1 MNKIFKILLI
11 ATFLGALAFP
21 SLAVASETPTLHFFW
36 MEGCPF
42 CEQQKIFLQ
51 ELKEEYPI
59 LQIRDYSIPNPM
71 NEQILQEMLQKMI
84 DLRPE
89 SKSEVER
96 YLGIVPITFLGDNFF
111 PGFNSAIGQQIR
123 NQVAFYHGG
132 ATVIP
137 EPENRTFDVP
147 LIGVINIENWSLGAL
162 AVIIGAVDGFNVCS
176 LGALVLILSLVL
188 AFKSKKL
195 TLILGGSF
203 ILITV
208 VIYGLLM
215 FVWHQLFLVFSPY
228 LFLMRLIIGT
238 ISLLGGLYLARQL
251 FNSWKRGPVC
261 ETQENKI
268 VRMARIKLE
277 EVFQKKGGILP
288 LLTAIIFFA
297 AIITIVE
304 FPCTAVFPLIFT
316 GILAEAGLSTIAALP
331 YILIYLFV
339 YMLDELAIFSM
350 AVLTRNI
357 WIASPKFMNI
367 FSIIGATLLFF
378 ISYYYFFV
386 L

>member
-1 MNKIFKILLI
+1 MKQIFKILLI
-11 ATFLGALAFP
+11 AIFLGALAFP
-21 SLAVASETPTLHFFW
+21 SLAVARETPTLHFFW
-36 MEGCPF
+36 IDGCPF

-51 ELKEEYPI
+51 ELKKEYPT
-59 LQIRDYSIPNPM
+59 LQVRDYSIPDPI
-71 NEQILQEMLQKMI
+71 NEQILQEMINLH
-84 DLRPE
+84 PE
-89 SKSEVER
+89 AKR
-96 YLGIVPITFLGDNFF
+96 YLGIVPITFLGDSFF
-111 PGFNSAIGQQIR
+111 LGFDSEVEKQIR
-123 NQVAFYHGG
+123 DRVAFHHGET
-132 ATVIP
+132 ATVS

-176 LGALVLILSLVL
+176 LGALILILSLVL
-188 AFKSKKL
+188 AFKSRKL
-195 TLILGGSF
+195 TLVLGGSF

-208 VIYGLLM
+208 VVYGVLM

-228 LFLMRLIIGT
+228 LFLMRVIIGT
-238 ISLLGGLYLARQL
+238 IALLGGLYLARQL

-268 VRMARIKLE
+268 VRIARTKLE
-277 EVFQKKGGILP
+277 EVFQKKGGLLP
-288 LLTAIIFFA
+288 LLTAIVLFA
-297 AIITIVE
+297 LVITIVE

-316 GILAEAGLSTIAALP
+316 GILAGANLSTMAALP

-339 YMLDELAIFSM
+339 YMLDELIIFLI

-357 WIASPKFMNI
+357 WIASPKFMNVL
-367 FSIIGATLLFF
+367 SIIGATLLFF

>member
-1 MNKIFKILLI
+1 MKRIFKILL
-11 ATFLGALAFP
+11 AAVFLGTLIFP
-21 SLAVASETPTLHFFW
+21 SLAAASEIPTLHFFW

-51 ELKEEYPI
+51 ELKEEYPT
-59 LQIRDYSIPNPM
+59 LQIRDYSIPNST
-71 NEQILQEMLQKMI
+71 NEQILQEMINLH
-84 DLRPE
+84 PE
-89 SKSEVER
+89 ARR

-111 PGFNSAIGQQIR
+111 LGFNPEIEKQIR
-123 NQVAFYHGG
+123 DRVAFYYGDI
-132 ATVIP
+132 ATIP
-137 EPENRTFDVP
+137 EPENRVFDVP
-147 LIGVINIENWSLGAL
+147 FIGVINIENWSLVAL
-162 AVIIGAVDGFNVCS
+162 AIIIGAVDGFNVCS

-188 AFKSKKL
+188 TFKSRKL

-208 VIYGLLM
+208 AVYGVLM
-215 FVWHQLFLVFSPY
+215 FAWHQLFLVFSPY

-238 ISLLGGLYLARQL
+238 ISLLGGLYLIRQ
-251 FNSWKRGPVC
+251 FFRSWKKGPVC
-261 ETQENKI
+261 ESQENKI
-268 VRMARIKLE
+268 IRIARNKLE

-288 LLTAIIFFA
+288 LLTAITLFA
-297 AIITIVE
+297 LIITIVE

-316 GILAEAGLSTIAALP
+316 GILAGANLSTMAALP

-339 YMLDELAIFSM
+339 YMLDELAIFLI

-367 FSIIGATLLFF
+367 LSIIGATLLFF

>member
-1 MNKIFKILLI
+1 MKRIFKILL
-11 ATFLGALAFP
+11 AAVFLGTLIFP
-21 SLAVASETPTLHFFW
+21 SLAAASEIPTLHFFW

-51 ELKEEYPI
+51 ELKEEYPT
-59 LQIRDYSIPNPM
+59 LQIRDYSIPNST
-71 NEQILQEMLQKMI
+71 NEQILQEMINLH
-84 DLRPE
+84 PE
-89 SKSEVER
+89 AKR

-111 PGFNSAIGQQIR
+111 LGFNPEIEKQIR
-123 NQVAFYHGG
+123 DRVAFYYGDI
-132 ATVIP
+132 ATIP
-137 EPENRTFDVP
+137 EPENRVFDVP
-147 LIGVINIENWSLGAL
+147 FIGVINIENWSLVAL
-162 AVIIGAVDGFNVCS
+162 AIIIGAVDGFNVCS

-188 AFKSKKL
+188 TFKSRKL

-208 VIYGLLM
+208 AVYGVLM
-215 FVWHQLFLVFSPY
+215 FAWHQLFLVFSPY

-238 ISLLGGLYLARQL
+238 ISLLGGLYLIRQ
-251 FNSWKRGPVC
+251 FFRSWKKGPVC
-261 ETQENKI
+261 ESQENKI
-268 VRMARIKLE
+268 IRIARNKLE

-288 LLTAIIFFA
+288 LLTAIALFA
-297 AIITIVE
+297 MIITIVE

-316 GILAEAGLSTIAALP
+316 GILAGANLSTMAALP

-339 YMLDELAIFSM
+339 YMLDELAIFLI

-367 FSIIGATLLFF
+367 LSIIGATLLFF